1 MMQPHFCSNIVQC
14 CILQSFSYCNKRHGL
29 RGPLMTW
36 CHPFPKNILGAK
48 GTCTCELRPDVLSV
62 CDLGRRPKICK
73 EHCHILF
80 VAGKHNLQP
89 YLRQKL
95 VLLASAGRINLGR
108 GGSGEHS
115 SCGEQSTTHNDQM
128 PLGVHSYI
136 SGCAEPCKNRY
147 ISGCAEHCKI
157 HTLIF

>member
-1 MMQPHFCSNIVQC
+1 MILHPTRFCLSQLFLFRIIDANVGTTLHNMMQPHVCSNIVQC
-14 CILQSFSYCNKRHGL
+14 CISQSFSYCNKKNGL

-36 CHPFPKNILGAK
+36 CHPLPKHILGAK
-48 GTCTCELRPDVLSV
+48 GPCTCGLRPIVLSV
-62 CDLGRRPKICK
+62 FDLGRRPKICK

-115 SCGEQSTTHNDQM
+115 TINNTQ
-128 PLGVHSYI
+128 
-136 SGCAEPCKNRY
+136 
-147 ISGCAEHCKI
+147 
-157 HTLIF
+157 